1 MLEEIAWKGCRG
13 FSIEDVQ
20 RPTGHG
26 SGEPAAAAPAWVGG
40 LDSVSGGYFQ
50 P

>member
-26 SGEPAAAAPAWVGG
+26 SGEPAAAAPA
-40 LDSVSGGYFQ
+40 
-50 P
+50 